1 MPTRPCLRST
11 GMATTSLVL
20 LTLSSGIAF
29 AAPIDLG
36 NDVDVAWQ
44 NELFCAEQA
53 QDFPELC
60 SIPVFGAPRLV
71 PDARNSGSSLKILV
85 DFIESEVAG
94 LSTLVLNVG
103 DSLLNQILLPGTSTP
118 LTLTYEFDFN
128 TVDPLNLTLA
138 DFQNADPQNFSLL
151 PAGDL
156 VFTVGGRFD
165 LRNPGGDPFDPTRKE
180 PGATITLSGAGTA
193 LSVPEPGVLS
203 LLLWGL
209 AGAALGTTRRRRSGG
224 GVL

>member
-1 MPTRPCLRST
+1 M
-11 GMATTSLVL
+11 
-20 LTLSSGIAF
+20 
-29 AAPIDLG
+29 
-36 NDVDVAWQ
+36 NVDWQ

-118 LTLTYEFDFN
+118 LTLTYEFDFD
-128 TVDPLNLTLA
+128 TVDPLSLTLA
-138 DFQNADPQNFSLL
+138 DFQNADPQNFNLL

-165 LRNPGGDPFDPTRKE
+165 LSNPGGAPFDPRPARNPVQRLRCRGLVRCCRCRSPE
-180 PGATITLSGAGTA
+180 F
-193 LSVPEPGVLS
+193 SVCCY
-203 LLLWGL
+203 
-209 AGAALGTTRRRRSGG
+209 AD
-224 GVL
+224 